1 MTNKEDVIKIIDEVM
16 NNREIDS
23 IRNAILAIRDKV
35 NELPDDENYQPP
47 YYVKLELRGNNEL
60 NNSVPY
66 FEGAKYVCIDT
77 SFKID
82 TGIYGD
88 YWYE

>member
-1 MTNKEDVIKIIDEVM
+1 M

-35 NELPDDENYQPP
+35 IEIEEPEEDWHKDYCARL
-47 YYVKLELRGNNEL
+47 KLRGNNPL
-60 NNSVPY
+60 NNSIP
-66 FEGAKYVCIDT
+66 FFDGAEYVCIDT
-77 SFKID
+77 TTKID
-82 TGIYGD
+82 TGIYGE

>member
-1 MTNKEDVIKIIDEVM
+1 MRKADVIKAIDEVM

-35 NELPDDENYQPP
+35 SEMDDVHVSVARLP
-47 YYVKLELRGNNEL
+47 LRGKEINCIGE
-60 NNSVPY
+60 Y
-66 FEGAKYVCIDT
+66 FEGADYLVVDT
-77 SFKID
+77 FYKID
-82 TGIYGD
+82 TGIYGA